1 MAEER
6 TVPSDLER
14 RVGRLEQRF
23 DQVSERATRREED
36 FGSVRSQAS
45 RVPEFLEEL
54 RGLKRLVDEQ
64 KREIERLTRQ
74 LERRPPAPVIAEAV
88 GPESRPGVRPITQVT
103 QAPSTEQ
110 VRAWVSDEVRTALAD
125 LDVKQLIGSVYPDL
139 GQRTGELTQ
148 ALRRLGIEVDAET
161 VISVILEQL
170 WQRLDLDRV
179 YEAVAGQLTQL
190 ARRRM

>member
-14 RVGRLEQRF
+14 RVDRLEQRF

-36 FGSVRSQAS
+36 FGSVRSQVG

-88 GPESRPGVRPITQVT
+88 GPESRPGVRPITQV
-103 QAPSTEQ
+103 PSTEQ

-161 VISVILEQL
+161 VISAILEQF
-170 WQRLDLDRV
+170 WQGLDLDRV

-190 ARRRM
+190 ASQRRRRM

>member
-74 LERRPPAPVIAEAV
+74 LERRPPAPVIAEVV
-88 GPESRPGVRPITQVT
+88 GPELRPGVRPVP

-161 VISVILEQL
+161 VISAILEQF
-170 WQRLDLDRV
+170 WQGLDLDRV
-179 YEAVAGQLTQL
+179 YETVAGQLTQL
-190 ARRRM
+190 ASQRRRRM